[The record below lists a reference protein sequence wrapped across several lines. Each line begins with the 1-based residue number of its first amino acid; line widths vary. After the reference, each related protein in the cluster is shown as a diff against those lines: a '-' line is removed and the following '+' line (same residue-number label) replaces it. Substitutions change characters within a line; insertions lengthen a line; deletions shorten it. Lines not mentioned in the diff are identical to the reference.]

1 MQQQMGISVSYTIKF
16 IVEIKDRKKEKK
28 KLTHTSLK
36 ITVNIFFKVNS
47 VTATPVLVIVML
59 WDKPQLGYWG

>member
-28 KLTHTSLK
+28 KLNSHQLENHSQY
-36 ITVNIFFKVNS
+36 FFQS
-47 VTATPVLVIVML
+47 
-59 WDKPQLGYWG
+59 